1 MNFGIEVCGKGQL
14 VDHSVTVWLRQL
26 AKGDQEAAQKL
37 WDRYGPRLIQVARQR
52 FRGAFNAA
60 GDEDDLVQSVF
71 NALWKGANDGRYD
84 AVQNRDELW
93 WLLLTITRRSA
104 SNRKAYND
112 RLKRRQK
119 TVSLDGDTDASNF
132 ALPADSDQSPPEMIL
147 MLEEQQQRLLGLL
160 RDDVLRSIALWKLE
174 GYSHEEIATK
184 LSVTPRTIVR
194 KVNLIRE
201 RWAEE
206 LTA

>member
-1 MNFGIEVCGKGQL
+1 M
-14 VDHSVTVWLRQL
+14 DHSVTIWLRQL
-26 AKGDQEAAQKL
+26 AKGDQAAAQKL
-37 WDRYGPRLIQVARQR
+37 WERYGPTLIQLARRR
-52 FRGAFNAA
+52 FRGTFNAV
-60 GDEDDLVQSVF
+60 GDEDDLIQSVF
-71 NALWKGANDGRYD
+71 NALWQGAQEGRYD
-84 AVQNRDELW
+84 EVRNREELW
-93 WLLLTITRRSA
+93 WLLLTITRRTA
-104 SNRKAYND
+104 LNRQAYNQ
-112 RLKRRQK
+112 RKKRGAGTK
-119 TVSLDGDTDASNF
+119 SLDGDTDASNF

-174 GYSHEEIATK
+174 GYSHDEIATK

-206 LTA
+206 LKA

>member
-1 MNFGIEVCGKGQL
+1 
-14 VDHSVTVWLRQL
+14 VDHSVTIWLRQL
-26 AKGDQEAAQKL
+26 AKGDQAAAQKL
-37 WDRYGPRLIQVARQR
+37 WERYGPTLIQLARRR
-52 FRGAFNAA
+52 FRGTFNAV

-71 NALWKGANDGRYD
+71 NALWQGAQEGRYD
-84 AVQNRDELW
+84 EVRNREELW
-93 WLLLTITRRSA
+93 WLLLTITRRTA
-104 SNRKAYND
+104 LNRQAYNQ
-112 RLKRRQK
+112 RKKRGPGTR
-119 TVSLDGDTDASNF
+119 SLDGDTDASNF
-132 ALPADSDQSPPEMIL
+132 GLPADSDQSPPEMIL

-174 GYSHEEIATK
+174 GYSHDEIATK

-206 LTA
+206 LKA